1 LKRTGVAAA
10 GALVTSLAMTVACK
24 TGLVTTETTT
34 GGKTNQTVTSNPGT
48 PVSSSTVP
56 SSSPAVS
63 TSNPV
68 TPTTTTSTTQV
79 STTQATTTQASTTQ
93 ASTTPATSGYSYIAP
108 TSPPPL
114 LPIAGTTCN
123 VATDRK
129 YSTDNI
135 WVKSLSETVVVIGV
149 STTMVD
155 ILANPYHLTLPKVG
169 ATLVIDDVFGAME
182 GTKMSADLI
191 SPLSGTVLQVNEVL
205 NSLVKQGSPLTP
217 LIQDPYNSGW
227 MMVVQL
233 NKPAELDNLV
243 TPQRYIELVL
253 KKY

>member
-1 LKRTGVAAA
+1 
-10 GALVTSLAMTVACK
+10 M
-24 TGLVTTETTT
+24 
-34 GGKTNQTVTSNPGT
+34 
-48 PVSSSTVP
+48 
-56 SSSPAVS
+56 
-63 TSNPV
+63 
-68 TPTTTTSTTQV
+68 
-79 STTQATTTQASTTQ
+79 
-93 ASTTPATSGYSYIAP
+93 
-108 TSPPPL
+108 
-114 LPIAGTTCN
+114 
-123 VATDRK
+123 
-129 YSTDNI
+129 
-135 WVKSLSETVVVIGV
+135 VIGV